1 MHDTVNEIVLPFE
14 HRQSAHCESGVT
26 ANLFRQAG
34 VPLTEPLAF
43 GIGSG
48 LFFFHMPFIKMGGYP
63 LTAFRY
69 LPGHV
74 FRRAAKLLGIPV
86 CAKQYRD
93 PDLAMA
99 DLDRFLA
106 AGRPVGLQVGVY
118 WLPYFP
124 PALRFH
130 FNAHNLV
137 VYGKRG
143 DDYLISDPTLEAP
156 VVCPSAALRKARFAK
171 GIMAP
176 RGCLYYPGNIPA
188 AIDMPLAIRR
198 GILKTCSRM
207 VDIPMPFLG
216 VRGIRYLAASVRKW
230 PKKMTEREA
239 LLQLA
244 QLIRMQEEI
253 GTGGAGFRFLFGAFL
268 QEAAPLLGVPALA
281 GMSVE
286 ITAIGDVWREVAL
299 RSARLCKQRP
309 VAGDDYESIA
319 GLLLQC
325 ADREEQFFKNLKG
338 LCA

>member
-1 MHDTVNEIVLPFE
+1 MHDTVNEIALPFE

-34 VPLTEPLAF
+34 VPLSEPLAF

-48 LFFFHMPFIKMGGYP
+48 LFFFHLPFVKMGGYP
-63 LTAFRY
+63 LTAFRFV
-69 LPGHV
+69 PGQV
-74 FRRAAKLLGIPV
+74 FRRAAKLLSIPV
-86 CAKQYRD
+86 RTQRYRD
-93 PDLAMA
+93 PARAMA
-99 DLDRFLA
+99 ELDAFLA
-106 AGRPVGLQVGVY
+106 AGRPVGLQVGVF

-143 DDYLISDPTLEAP
+143 DDYLISDPTIATP

-176 RGCLYYPGNIPA
+176 RGCLYYPDRIPA
-188 AIDMPLAIRR
+188 AIDFPSAIRR
-198 GILKTCSRM
+198 GILKTCARM

-216 VRGIRYLAASVRKW
+216 VRGIRFLASSVRNW
-230 PKKMTEREA
+230 PKKLTERDA
-239 LLQLA
+239 RLQLA
-244 QLIRMQEEI
+244 QVIRMQEEI

-268 QEAAPLLGVPALA
+268 QEAAPLAGMPALA
-281 GMSVE
+281 DMSTE
-286 ITAIGDVWREVAL
+286 ITAIGDVWREFAL
-299 RSARLCKQRP
+299 RAARICKQRP
-309 VAGDDYESIA
+309 VEGDDYESLA

-325 ADREEQFFKNLKG
+325 ADREERFFKKLKG
-338 LCA
+338 MCA